1 MKKIRNLIYV
11 ALAAGLVMRMIF
23 PLSMDTPVLGAGKVR
38 LSHSKITVKVGKTKT
53 IKVKNTGKKVTWKVL
68 SGKKNLSITKGKN
81 SVKVKGKKAGRARL
95 QAKAGKRRL
104 TCLVTIVKNESAKA
118 ADGDKIAVSSNKYTV
133 VFRLNNSSAAKDLLK
148 QLPLTL
154 KVENFS
160 DNEKIFYSPKGLDIK
175 GTPKSKGKKSSLA
188 YYKPWD
194 DVVMFYGAAS
204 PASGLYELGTVI
216 SGGNHIS
223 KLSGRI
229 TIRRAG

>member
-1 MKKIRNLIYV
+1 MRNKRKNV
-11 ALAAGLVMRMIF
+11 RATVLVLLMMIVS
-23 PLSMDTPVLGAGKVR
+23 LSVGTSVQGAGKVR
-38 LSHSKITVKVGKTKT
+38 LSLSKITVRVGKTKT
-53 IKVKNTGKKVTWKVL
+53 IKVKNAGKKVTWKVL
-68 SGKKNLSITKGKN
+68 SGKKNLLIAKRKN
-81 SVKVKGKKAGRARL
+81 SVKVKGKKAGKAKL
-95 QAKAGKRRL
+95 QAKTGNRKL

-118 ADGDKIAVSSNKYTV
+118 ADSDKIAVSAGKYTV
-133 VFRLNNSSAAKDLLK
+133 VFRLNNSSAAKDLLR

-160 DNEKIFYSPKGLDIK
+160 DNEKIFYPPRGLDIK
-175 GTPKSKGKKSSLA
+175 GTPKSKGKKGSLA